1 MKDMYIDNG
10 WGWKDGEKR
19 NEHRDEMA
27 RFLIAKSEDDKILGF
42 THFRFLLEGNYEVLY
57 IYELQV
63 AAAGRRHGLGKH
75 MMQICELMA
84 RKNAMKK
91 VMLTVFKKNVAAVK
105 FYTKKMKYQID
116 EISPSLSD
124 EDFSQSYEI
133 LSKVVCPELKRER
146 MPAPKS
152 SP

>member
-1 MKDMYIDNG
+1 
-10 WGWKDGEKR
+10 
-19 NEHRDEMA
+19 
-27 RFLIAKSEDDKILGF
+27 
-42 THFRFLLEGNYEVLY
+42 
-57 IYELQV
+57 
-63 AAAGRRHGLGKH
+63 

-91 VMLTVFKKNVAAVK
+91 VMLTVFKTNVAAMR

-146 MPAPKS
+146 LPAPKS